1 MPVHYFV
8 QQAQYFV
15 VSVQYLT
22 KFWIRKNT
30 VLDQTEMKHKN
41 KYIETIFNT
50 NTKRKLIT
58 QVTNAHVQTRRQ
70 Q

>member
-1 MPVHYFV
+1 MSVHYFS
-8 QQAQYFV
+8 QQVQYFV
-15 VSVQYLT
+15 VSVQHLT

-30 VLDQTEMKHKN
+30 VMDRTEMKHKN
-41 KYIETIFNT
+41 KYIETMFNA

-58 QVTNAHVQTRRQ
+58 QVTNAYVQTRRQ